1 MNSSNNYI
9 DTYTYQTMRR
19 TTPSA
24 GSISSSS
31 SSSTATQY
39 RESEPPESLTDD
51 HHSFDCSS
59 FDFAAMTTTMLS
71 PSPSLTS
78 SFNSLSSQESKSSPQ
93 SPCSPP
99 NRPLGS
105 IKGWGSTLSRSRCV
119 NNLSSFG
126 GGSDSA
132 DVGVCSRRTIP
143 AYNNKSGANDGWGYF
158 VDTR

>member
-1 MNSSNNYI
+1 
-9 DTYTYQTMRR
+9 MRR
-19 TTPSA
+19 ATPSA
-24 GSISSSS
+24 GSIS

-39 RESEPPESLTDD
+39 RESEPPESLTD

-78 SFNSLSSQESKSSPQ
+78 SFNSLSSQESSIISSTQ

-143 AYNNKSGANDGWGYF
+143 AYNNKSGATDGWVYF
-158 VDTR
+158 VDTI

>member
-1 MNSSNNYI
+1 MNSGNNYI
-9 DTYTYQTMRR
+9 ANYQTMRR
-19 TTPSA
+19 ATPSA
-24 GSISSSS
+24 GSIS

-39 RESEPPESLTDD
+39 RESEPPESLTDN
-51 HHSFDCSS
+51 HSFDCSS
-59 FDFAAMTTTMLS
+59 FDFAAMTTMLS

-78 SFNSLSSQESKSSPQ
+78 SFNSLSSQESSSSPQ

-132 DVGVCSRRTIP
+132 DVGVCSRRTTP
-143 AYNNKSGANDGWGYF
+143 AYNNKSSANDGWGYY

>member
-1 MNSSNNYI
+1 
-9 DTYTYQTMRR
+9 MRR
-19 TTPSA
+19 ATPSA
-24 GSISSSS
+24 GSIS

-39 RESEPPESLTDD
+39 RESEPPESLTD

-78 SFNSLSSQESKSSPQ
+78 SFNSLSSQESSIITPSSSSSPQ

-143 AYNNKSGANDGWGYF
+143 ASCNNKSGAKDGWGYF

>member
-1 MNSSNNYI
+1 
-9 DTYTYQTMRR
+9 MRR
-19 TTPSA
+19 ATPSA
-24 GSISSSS
+24 GSIS

-39 RESEPPESLTDD
+39 RESEPPESLTD

-59 FDFAAMTTTMLS
+59 FDFAAMTTTMS

-78 SFNSLSSQESKSSPQ
+78 SFNSLSSQESSIITSSSSSSPH

-143 AYNNKSGANDGWGYF
+143 AYNNKSGATDGWGYF